1 MSRLTHELR
10 EAQRNRRAGGA
21 AALGAVGSATS
32 YSGRLPSK
40 KKNGVQE
47 GF

>member
-21 AALGAVGSATS
+21 EPRWAQSEQTS
-32 YSGRLPSK
+32 
-40 KKNGVQE
+40 
-47 GF
+47 

>member
-21 AALGAVGSATS
+21 AALGAVGREQTS
-32 YSGRLPSK
+32 
-40 KKNGVQE
+40 
-47 GF
+47 